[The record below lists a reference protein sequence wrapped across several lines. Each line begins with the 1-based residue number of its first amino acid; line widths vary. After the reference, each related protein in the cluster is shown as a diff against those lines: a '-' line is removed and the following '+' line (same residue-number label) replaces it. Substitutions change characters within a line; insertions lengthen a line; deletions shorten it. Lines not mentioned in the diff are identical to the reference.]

1 MYKIAF
7 DPSFLAIIDK
17 LKEKDPNSY
26 NNVIKKIKQVANNL
40 ELNPYH
46 YKNLKAPLQKYKR
59 VHVNKSFVIIFQVD
73 LENKLMIV
81 YDYDHHKRVYKRS

>member
-26 NNVIKKIKQVANNL
+26 NNVIKKIRQVANNL
-40 ELNPYH
+40 
-46 YKNLKAPLQKYKR
+46 
-59 VHVNKSFVIIFQVD
+59 
-73 LENKLMIV
+73 
-81 YDYDHHKRVYKRS
+81 